1 MRYESIN
8 DIPET
13 LQDVLPEEAQEIYL
27 EHYQQAWDDYDEEK
41 GGELSRDGVAHRQAM
56 HAVRQQFV
64 QYKDGKWYRI
74 GEEPEDVP
82 EEEERDMPN
91 LSDLDEAL

>member
-1 MRYESIN
+1 MRYESTN

-13 LQDVLPEEAQEIYL
+13 LLDVLPEEAQEIYL
-27 EHYQQAWDDYDEEK
+27 EIYQQAWDDYDEDQ

-56 HAVRQQFV
+56 HAVRQEFV
-64 QYKDGKWYRI
+64 QHKDGKWHRI
-74 GEEPEDVP
+74 DEEPEDVP
-82 EEEERDMPN
+82 DTPN